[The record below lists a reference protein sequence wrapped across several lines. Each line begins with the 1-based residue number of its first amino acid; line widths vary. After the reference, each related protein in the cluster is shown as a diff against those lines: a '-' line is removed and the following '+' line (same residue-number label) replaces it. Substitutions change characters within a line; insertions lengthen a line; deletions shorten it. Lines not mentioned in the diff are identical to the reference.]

1 MKMIEIKSTPISQCN
16 ALFQFDRICLTRS
29 VFDMTHL
36 SLYLH
41 MLINPQYKQ
50 LYICI
55 HDQMFL
61 NLMLRLGAEVVCTYQ
76 TEEMKENGMEH
87 SQLVV
92 FDSLK
97 FISNKS
103 VFEFF
108 ANVYNKLNRNSPE
121 LLKQLRESIK

>member
-1 MKMIEIKSTPISQCN
+1 MYGNGIFIYIFFLLPIFLVSGV
-16 ALFQFDRICLTRS
+16 LTFIRNKNS
-29 VFDMTHL
+29 F
-36 SLYLH
+36 
-41 MLINPQYKQ
+41 I
-50 LYICI
+50 
-55 HDQMFL
+55 FE
-61 NLMLRLGAEVVCTYQ
+61 A
-76 TEEMKENGMEH
+76 EEMKETGIEY

-108 ANVYNKLNRNSPE
+108 ANVYNKLNRNNPE

>member
-1 MKMIEIKSTPISQCN
+1 
-16 ALFQFDRICLTRS
+16 
-29 VFDMTHL
+29 MTHL